1 MSIIITRSLYSTKT
15 GICTT
20 ETPNTVQDEAE
31 WFLKADDDTYTIV
44 ENLRLLLLNKN
55 HSDPIFFGH
64 KFKPYVE
71 QVCFAFVLYGG
82 SSSSL
87 LSFSGGAGYVLSRE
101 AMIR

>member
-1 MSIIITRSLYSTKT
+1 M
-15 GICTT
+15 
-20 ETPNTVQDEAE
+20 QDEAE
-31 WFLKADDDTYTIV
+31 WFLKADDDTYTIM

-71 QVCFAFVLYGG
+71 QVCFVSVLYGG

-87 LSFSGGAGYVLSRE
+87 LSRATSVGE
-101 AMIR
+101 QAMCSPERP

>member
-1 MSIIITRSLYSTKT
+1 MYSKCFKT
-15 GICTT
+15 S
-20 ETPNTVQDEAE
+20 NTVQDEAE

-71 QVCFAFVLYGG
+71 QVCVVFV
-82 SSSSL
+82 
-87 LSFSGGAGYVLSRE
+87 
-101 AMIR
+101 